1 MTVRRRIAGDEG
13 TTLMELMVGMT
24 IMSIFLAIFTTA
36 IVSMFSITNK
46 TQAVVNGSTQLNL
59 AFERLDAQVRYANL
73 IDVQLAAPNWSVAF
87 QTDAPTSTTCRKLTV
102 SLAVPSD
109 VRNGIALSNL
119 VERTW
124 TIPVNADGS
133 WPDAGSYSA
142 IQSVLASGVT
152 PVNAAVNPFTVSTP
166 VLGALLVPPQ
176 QVDQV
181 HQQLHLGLVAI
192 GGNGQSLTKSFS
204 EITFTALNSA
214 SPTTARPSGT
224 SLSVCAQ
231 TEPTP

>member
-1 MTVRRRIAGDEG
+1 MAGDEG

-24 IMSIFLAIFTTA
+24 IMTIFLAIFTTA

-73 IDVQLAAPNWSVAF
+73 IDSQLAAPTWSVAF
-87 QTDAPTSTTCRKLTV
+87 QIDAPTSTTCRKLTMSPTV
-102 SLAVPSD
+102 
-109 VRNGIALSNL
+109 VREGIALSNL

-124 TIPVNADGS
+124 TMPVNADGS
-133 WPDAGSYSA
+133 WPTSGSYSA
-142 IQSVLASGVT
+142 TNSVLASDVT
-152 PVNAAVNPFTVSTP
+152 PVAAAVNPFTVSTP
-166 VLGALLVPPQ
+166 VSGALLVPPQ

-192 GGNGQSLTKSFS
+192 GGNGRSLTKSFS

-214 SPTTARPSGT
+214 TPTTARPSGRAGST
-224 SLSVCAQ
+224 CAE